1 MATGYGF
8 FLMDRFSGS
17 RELFRKNSFV
27 RQMKKLRMKLV
38 EAESRIPL
46 LTVFQVMVGIALDM
60 QYTIESLNGSVP
72 KEASSLEADS
82 CIMVAEHELDNQGSA
97 GTAS

>member
-46 LTVFQVMVGIALDM
+46 LTGIALDM